1 MENYEYDEYELI
13 DLSYWVDYYCEVV
26 EKATELGYSEKQVE
40 ILIDNIM
47 HDYYNG
53 LSIDE
58 VIDIKF
64 SSKQENKYERL

>member
-1 MENYEYDEYELI
+1 MENYECEEYELI
-13 DLSYWVDYYCEVV
+13 DWSYWVDYYCEVV
-26 EKATELGYSEKQVE
+26 EKANELGYSEQQVAM
-40 ILIDNIM
+40 LIDDIM

-53 LSIDE
+53 LSVDE

>member
-1 MENYEYDEYELI
+1 MENYEYEEYELI

-26 EKATELGYSEKQVE
+26 EKATELGYSEQQVE

-53 LSIDE
+53 LSINE

>member
-1 MENYEYDEYELI
+1 MENYEYEEYELI

-26 EKATELGYSEKQVE
+26 EKATELGYSEQQVE
-40 ILIDNIM
+40 MLIDDIM

-53 LSIDE
+53 LSINE

>member
-1 MENYEYDEYELI
+1 MENYEYEEYELI
-13 DLSYWVDYYCEVV
+13 DWSYWVDYYCEVV
-26 EKATELGYSEKQVE
+26 EKAAELGYSEQQVE
-40 ILIDNIM
+40 MLIDDIM

-53 LSIDE
+53 LSINE